1 VLRRNAIERALD
13 ELPIFSNFDTE
24 QRRLANALFDAESF
38 AAGTTIY
45 SQGDTSEGMSMH
57 ILLKGTVR
65 LSQSN
70 KVFQTDDEDTESDDE
85 SVLREVSNAGE
96 SFGEAAL
103 STPVPPRAETV
114 VATSAVEV
122 ISLSRK
128 AIAEMPRSTS
138 AIAQHEQ
145 QRRRRERR
153 RQHALT
159 LSRSDL
165 EALAFLG
172 KGTFGRVQVSARCLQ
187 RAA

>member
-1 VLRRNAIERALD
+1 
-13 ELPIFSNFDTE
+13 
-24 QRRLANALFDAESF
+24 
-38 AAGTTIY
+38 
-45 SQGDTSEGMSMH
+45 
-57 ILLKGTVR
+57 
-65 LSQSN
+65 
-70 KVFQTDDEDTESDDE
+70 
-85 SVLREVSNAGE
+85 
-96 SFGEAAL
+96 
-103 STPVPPRAETV
+103 
-114 VATSAVEV
+114 V